1 MTKVWQMPD
10 GAVRVLH
17 APEDEEIARVERAG
31 GVEMR
36 PVRPGRPARD
46 FLKALG
52 HSDAHMALA
61 IRAGVRAEDFNVSPG
76 TKRAFEDCFVLYR
89 AYHRA
94 FSDFWT
100 IASAAHTDD
109 R

>member
-10 GAVRVLH
+10 GTVRVLY
-17 APEDEEIARVERAG
+17 APEDEEIARAERAG

-36 PVRPGRPARD
+36 AVRPARPARE

-52 HSDAHMALA
+52 HSDADMALA

-76 TKRAFEDCFVLYR
+76 TRRAFEDCFVLYR

-94 FSDFWT
+94 FSDFWS
-100 IASAAHTDD
+100 IANAAHTDD